1 MIEFITLKEKLEA
14 KNLHRLGIQSGI
26 GHVEQHIR
34 IALWLAYYYF
44 STFVLYIFGGIFWL
58 FG

>member
-14 KNLHRLGIQSGI
+14 KNLRRLGIQSGI

-44 STFVLYIFGGIFWL
+44 STLVRNIFDGICWL
-58 FG
+58 LG